1 MDVPKGK
8 TFYIGKKKLRAGVEI
23 PASLESKATEIF
35 LNDKTK
41 ARDKIRKTKA
51 EAIEN
56 KAKAKAEAI
65 ENKKGDM
72 PIDDN
77 PILSESEKK
86 K

>member
-56 KAKAKAEAI
+56 K
-65 ENKKGDM
+65 KGDM